1 MFWESSEGVC
11 VCALWGREEKKTM
24 EDDGMGPLFE
34 HFATAKNLEFPAS
47 LELAHGVVI
56 MNVERFRY
64 RDSGGGQRDDVA
76 NLFKVESSDEGGEGG
91 SQEEEEEELGV
102 EEAGGAAGVA
112 ALGNLRGGDQGPDYL
127 GFRGA
132 RTEEEEEEEEDE
144 EDEEDEN
151 GAMGSEN
158 QGEAQQYQYAGGN
171 CGGLGGA
178 GGFEYGEYGGR
189 GELIPNAAGGQEA
202 QERLGRGALHTE
214 HYQGPYGSGGCGAG
228 HDDHANGLQ
237 FGVLHGD
244 DVPLMGC
251 SSSFGPKIQSVFDDD
266 DDVRGQEE
274 EEGSQ
279 VGGGDGGLAGCV
291 SSSEV
296 RIDEGEEEEC
306 SDMLQDPCALGDIQD
321 GVAATEFEQQPESQS
336 RPLRIFNKIRAFK
349 ETIVERGNAK
359 QEIYHATS
367 MCKEP
372 AAQPPTC
379 IVAGKN
385 QSIICERRLVSDAA
399 WNWVSSLPR
408 NQAWT
413 SF

>member
-1 MFWESSEGVC
+1 VFWESSEGVC
-11 VCALWGREEKKTM
+11 VCASWGREEKRTM

-34 HFATAKNLEFPAS
+34 HFATGKNLEFPAS

-56 MNVERFRY
+56 MNVQRFRY

-76 NLFKVESSDEGGEGG
+76 NLFKVASSDEGGGEG
-91 SQEEEEEELGV
+91 SQEEEEELGV
-102 EEAGGAAGVA
+102 EEAGVA
-112 ALGNLRGGDQGPDYL
+112 ALGNLRGDEGPDYL
-127 GFRGA
+127 GFRAAG
-132 RTEEEEEEEEDE
+132 TEEEEEDE

-214 HYQGPYGSGGCGAG
+214 HYQGPYGSRGCGAG

-251 SSSFGPKIQSVFDDD
+251 SSSFGPKIQSIFDDD
-266 DDVRGQEE
+266 DEVRGQEE

-291 SSSEV
+291 SSSGV
-296 RIDEGEEEEC
+296 RVDEGEEEEC

-321 GVAATEFEQQPESQS
+321 GVAATEFRQQPESQP
-336 RPLRIFNKIRAFK
+336 RPLRIFNKIHAFK

-385 QSIICERRLVSDAA
+385 QSIICERRLLSDAA
-399 WNWVSSLPR
+399 
-408 NQAWT
+408 
-413 SF
+413 

>member
-1 MFWESSEGVC
+1 
-11 VCALWGREEKKTM
+11 
-24 EDDGMGPLFE
+24 MGPLFE
-34 HFATAKNLEFPAS
+34 HFATGKNLEFPAS

-56 MNVERFRY
+56 MNVQRFRY

-76 NLFKVESSDEGGEGG
+76 NLFKVASSDEGGGEG
-91 SQEEEEEELGV
+91 SQEEEEELGV
-102 EEAGGAAGVA
+102 EEAGVA
-112 ALGNLRGGDQGPDYL
+112 ALGNLRGDEGPDYL
-127 GFRGA
+127 GFRAAG
-132 RTEEEEEEEEDE
+132 TEEEEEDE

-214 HYQGPYGSGGCGAG
+214 HYQGPYGSRGCGAG

-251 SSSFGPKIQSVFDDD
+251 SSSFGPKIQSIFDDD
-266 DDVRGQEE
+266 DEVRGQEE

-291 SSSEV
+291 SSSGV
-296 RIDEGEEEEC
+296 RVDEGEEEEC

-321 GVAATEFEQQPESQS
+321 GVAATEFRQQPESQP
-336 RPLRIFNKIRAFK
+336 RPLRIFNKIHAFK

-385 QSIICERRLVSDAA
+385 QSIICERRLLSDAA
-399 WNWVSSLPR
+399 
-408 NQAWT
+408 
-413 SF
+413 